1 MIRCSR
7 GIIKLGSRNSKRDQ
21 PVNAICNIE
30 IEQRWK
36 RLCSHRI
43 FIAKMFAKFPTEAQ
57 SIDYKGVI
65 GPVSSPSTESRCRQI
80 LNGRLKQRLQVNGIL
95 S

>member
-21 PVNAICNIE
+21 PVNAIYNIV
-30 IEQRWK
+30 IEQPWK
-36 RLCSHRI
+36 RLFSHRI
-43 FIAKMFAKFPTEAQ
+43 VIAKMLAKVPIEAQ

-65 GPVSSPSTESRCRQI
+65 GPVSSPSTESRRRQI
-80 LNGRLKQRLQVNGIL
+80 LNGRFKQRLQVNGIL